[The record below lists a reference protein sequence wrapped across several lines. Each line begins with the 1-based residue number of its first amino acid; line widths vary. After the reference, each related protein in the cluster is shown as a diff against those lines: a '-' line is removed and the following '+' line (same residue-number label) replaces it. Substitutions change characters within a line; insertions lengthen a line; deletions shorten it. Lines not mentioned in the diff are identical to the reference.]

1 MEAEVVV
8 AGLVFTT
15 LVVLAFCADA
25 ALVAVAVTTVRRRR
39 SSSSTRS

>member
-1 MEAEVVV
+1 MEAEVVI

-25 ALVAVAVTTVRRRR
+25 ALVAVAVKSVRRR

>member
-1 MEAEVVV
+1 MEAEVVI

-15 LVVLAFCADA
+15 LVIFAFCADA
-25 ALVAVAVTTVRRRR
+25 ALVAVAVTVARRRR

>member
-1 MEAEVVV
+1 MEAEVVI

-15 LVVLAFCADA
+15 LVVLAFRVDA
-25 ALVAVAVTTVRRRR
+25 ALVAVAVTAARRRR